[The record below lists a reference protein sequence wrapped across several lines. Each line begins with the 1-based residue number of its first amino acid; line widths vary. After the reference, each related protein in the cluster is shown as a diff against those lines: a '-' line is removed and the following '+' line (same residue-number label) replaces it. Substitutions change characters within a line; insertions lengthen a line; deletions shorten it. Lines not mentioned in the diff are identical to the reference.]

1 MERSI
6 LAVGRKIVLTVEN
19 LRSITGVMFTSGAC
33 LLDRFG
39 MTPGVLPGAASP
51 PPSAAD
57 ADSGRTLW
65 CTVWGHRTQ
74 QWAQYWPLKGR
85 IGRTQGARVVYPRT
99 FEDVIADTES
109 IGGVWCLLA
118 AGADRVMDS
127 NSSCSQRSV
136 CALQLPLQV
145 LQEEST
151 LWIICKGSTSWR
163 WVTPPAIGTVGET
176 RSPAGTRGSVNI

>member
-1 MERSI
+1 MTMERSI

-85 IGRTQGARVVYPRT
+85 VGRTQGARVVYPRT

-136 CALQLPLQV
+136 CALLPLQV
-145 LQEEST
+145 LQEQST
-151 LWIICKGSTSWR
+151 LWIICKGSTWDLHG
-163 WVTPPAIGTVGET
+163 IYMGN
-176 RSPAGTRGSVNI
+176 SPCFWDGW